1 MDWIQLTVTT
11 TSEGVELVSEQ
22 LIEAGSAG
30 TLIEDRQDA
39 LEYERSRPEG
49 RGDILD
55 ESVIKNMPE
64 QARVTGY
71 YPADERARDRVADVR
86 ARMGALG
93 DRAGADMGALTV
105 EVKTVD
111 DEDWAENWKR
121 QYKPFRLGK
130 HMVVKPG
137 WCEYEGRPD
146 DRIIEIDPGLAF
158 GTGTHETT
166 ALCVELVEQ
175 YVKPGD
181 RVIDVGT
188 GTGILAIAAA
198 LNGAAAVLASDI
210 DPMAVKVAAEN
221 VRLGGLEHV
230 IETRQG
236 DLLKAVDEV
245 CDVLTANII
254 ADVIVQLA
262 APVRAHIREGGVFI
276 CSGIARERQQAVLDA
291 LAAAGYRDID
301 VREQGEWAAI
311 ACIR

>member
-1 MDWIQLTVTT
+1 
-11 TSEGVELVSEQ
+11 
-22 LIEAGSAG
+22 
-30 TLIEDRQDA
+30 DR
-39 LEYERSRPEG
+39 L
-49 RGDILD
+49 
-55 ESVIKNMPE
+55 
-64 QARVTGY
+64 
-71 YPADERARDRVADVR
+71 ADVR
-86 ARMGALG
+86 ARMKALG
-93 DRAGADMGALTV
+93 ERAGAGMGALTV
-105 EVKTVD
+105 EVKTLD

-121 QYKPFRLGK
+121 QYKPFRLGE
-130 HMVVKPG
+130 HMVIKPG
-137 WCEYEGRPD
+137 WCAYEAQPGD
-146 DRIIEIDPGLAF
+146 KIIEIDPGLAF

-166 ALCVELVEQ
+166 ALCVALVEQ

-198 LNGAAAVLASDI
+198 RSGAAAVLASDI

-221 VRLGGLEHV
+221 VRVNGLAHV
-230 IETRQG
+230 IEARPG
-236 DLLKAVDEV
+236 NLLEAVDEV

-291 LAAAGYRDID
+291 LKAAGYHDID

-311 ACIR
+311 ACRR